1 MSFISTGLREMTLKV
16 RRQKTRMALKHEKRL
31 LQKSEIALGREGTAE
46 AAKFPEVRNEIVA
59 LKKLEQEQKE
69 VAGQIAKIEEA
80 LKQIDAQRQ
89 ENSKEQAAALAR
101 LEEETRSLVEERDAA
116 NATAERCGKE
126 LATVDRRLSEND
138 AADRELLKKV
148 STLQETDPPPADLA
162 AQLDRLS
169 SERARLPREKNEMSQ
184 ARLGS
189 ADACRKADEKLKA
202 AEVRV
207 AQAEKNSARVR
218 AEFEAR
224 DRDLNEGARAQQ
236 EEVKEARQK
245 HQTVEEKKNP
255 AYLNI
260 GRHLASQGI
269 APPSAPHL
277 LTEVQQRRAAV
288 DRHAE
293 HKKELAELSGKID
306 KQELRKFYFA
316 VFSLL
321 ALLAIILPL
330 VSKSPT
336 KRDWLPRQT
345 VAILSLDIEQF
356 NKGALTNRW
365 RKEQAELWQKVAT
378 GLLGPA
384 ARTPALNLAESGRR
398 VTRAFAAAE
407 RGPNREYVLVEARGD
422 LAPVVRNLTQD
433 DSFTKSTVTG
443 LVIWQRPDV
452 TVARVGPKTLA
463 VGSLGE
469 VDKLVQVRLG
479 TEPDLKITDPLL
491 DLFQT
496 LDPGS
501 ALRLVARIPSDLT
514 TFFSPILP
522 PVFLEASTLLGLE
535 MSLAT
540 PSKGHLV
547 VRAGDAAKAKSWAAS
562 LQNEPTRWLA
572 IPGSDFVLA
581 TEAPKVEQKNEKLDL
596 HFDIS
601 EGAARLLLQ
610 RLAKVQGAPAPTPA
624 PAPVP
629 Q

>member
-1 MSFISTGLREMTLKV
+1 MSFISTGLRELTLKV

-31 LQKSEIALGREGTAE
+31 LQKSEIALGREGTSE

-69 VAGQIAKIEEA
+69 VALRISKIEEA
-80 LKQIDAQRQ
+80 LKQIDTQRQ
-89 ENSKEQAAALAR
+89 ENSREQTAALAK
-101 LEEETRSLVEERDAA
+101 LEEEKRPLVERRDEAK
-116 NATAERCGKE
+116 ATVERCDKE
-126 LATVDRRLSEND
+126 LATVDRRISDND

-148 STLQETDPPPADLA
+148 SALQETQPPPADL
-162 AQLDRLS
+162 QVQMERLS
-169 SERARLPREKNEMSQ
+169 SERARLPREKAEMSQ

-189 ADACRKADEKLKA
+189 TDACRTAGEKLKA
-202 AEVRV
+202 AEALV
-207 AQAEKNSARVR
+207 AQMEKNIARVR
-218 AEFEAR
+218 GEFEAR
-224 DRDLNEGARAQQ
+224 DRALNESARAQQ
-236 EEVKEARQK
+236 EEVKQARQQ

-277 LTEVQQRRAAV
+277 LTAVQQRRAAV

-293 HKKELAELSGKID
+293 HKKELAELSGQID

-316 VFSLL
+316 IVSIL

-336 KRDWLPRQT
+336 KRDWLPRET
-345 VAILSLDIEQF
+345 LAILSLDIEQF
-356 NKGALTNRW
+356 NKGPLPNRW
-365 RKEQAELWQKVAT
+365 RKDQAELWQKVAT

-398 VTRAFAAAE
+398 VTRALATDE
-407 RGPNREYVLVEARGD
+407 GGPNREYVLVEARGD
-422 LAPVVRNLTQD
+422 LAPVIRTLTQD
-433 DSFTKSTVTG
+433 DSFAESTVAG
-443 LVIWQRPDV
+443 LVVFQRPDV

-491 DLFQT
+491 QLFQT

-501 ALRLVARIPSDLT
+501 ALRLVARNPNDLASS
-514 TFFSPILP
+514 FSPMLP
-522 PVFLEASTLLGLE
+522 AEFLQAAKLLGLE
-535 MSLAT
+535 LSLAT
-540 PSKGHLV
+540 PSKARLI

-562 LQNEPTRWLA
+562 LQNEPTRWLT
-572 IPGSDFVLA
+572 IPGSDFVLT
-581 TEAPKVEQKNEKLDL
+581 TEPPKVEQKNETLDL
-596 HFDIS
+596 RFDIP

-610 RLAKVQGAPAPTPA
+610 RLAKVQSVPTPT